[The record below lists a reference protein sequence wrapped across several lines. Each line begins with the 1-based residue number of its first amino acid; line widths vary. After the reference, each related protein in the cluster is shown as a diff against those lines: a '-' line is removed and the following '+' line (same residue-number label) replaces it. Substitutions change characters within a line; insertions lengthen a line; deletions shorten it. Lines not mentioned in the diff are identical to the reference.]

1 MALPTHLYILQRA
14 SQPLEIVAARLRSCA
29 CDLQLGT
36 SAQAAFEAIDQG
48 GIDVVLIDAW
58 VDDGMALL
66 AEMKA
71 SPGLRHVPVVVVT
84 AEEPAGVAAHALAL
98 GADDLF
104 VLPIDD
110 AELEARI
117 RALSRLAVMEVERHR
132 RAAVLA
138 PFTNRATVETPAVPA
153 LDRLAILLIGQ
164 AGADQVQ
171 VMTALSGAAT
181 AAYAETT
188 EGALERLRRD
198 DIDVALITSGQ
209 GPVDLRQLCESIRND
224 PALFDLPVLIIAQ
237 PDQVDEPAQLFELGV
252 SDVLL
257 QPFQPEVLRLRVQG
271 WVRQQRLR
279 RRLRG
284 QLEGGDPSAAVDRL
298 SRLYAHGFLHA
309 YVDHLIAEN
318 RPIGVPLTVVGLA
331 VGDMTLINRTL
342 GYALGDRLLAT
353 VATQVMR
360 SARAEDLAAR
370 FGDDRFCVVLNGVT
384 AEEARTAAERLAT
397 ILTQEPLE
405 LDDEGTTVW
414 LPLLTGVAE
423 LAPDDDAA
431 SLLARS
437 FAELQASEL
446 RRAS

>member
-1 MALPTHLYILQRA
+1 MALPTRLYLLQRV
-14 SQPLEIVAARLRSCA
+14 SQPLDIVAAQLRSCD
-29 CDLQLGT
+29 CDLRLGT
-36 SAQAAFEAIDQG
+36 SAQEAFEAIDQG
-48 GIDVVLIDAW
+48 GTDVVLIDAW
-58 VDDGMALL
+58 VEEGMALL
-66 AEMKA
+66 GEMKA

-84 AEEPAGVAAHALAL
+84 AEQPAVVAAHALAL

-104 VLPIDD
+104 ILPIDD
-110 AELEARI
+110 AELEARV

-132 RAAVLA
+132 RADVLA
-138 PFTNRATVETPAVPA
+138 PFGNRSIEPPAVPA

-209 GPVDLRQLCESIRND
+209 GPIDLDRLCDSIRHD
-224 PALFDLPVLIIAQ
+224 PALFDLPVLVIAR
-237 PDQVDEPAQLFELGV
+237 PDQVEEPGQLFELGV
-252 SDVLL
+252 SDVLV

-318 RPIGVPLTVVGLA
+318 RSAGVPLAVVGLA
-331 VGDMTLINRTL
+331 VGEMTLINRTL
-342 GYALGDRLLAT
+342 GYAQGDILLAT
-353 VATQVMR
+353 VATQIMR

-370 FGDDRFCVVLNGVT
+370 FGDDRFCVVLNGAT

-397 ILTQEPLE
+397 VLTQEPLE
-405 LDDEGTTVW
+405 LGGDGTTVR

-423 LAPDDDAA
+423 LTAEDDAA
-431 SLLARS
+431 SLIART
-437 FAELQASEL
+437 FTDLHATTL

>member
-1 MALPTHLYILQRA
+1 
-14 SQPLEIVAARLRSCA
+14 
-29 CDLQLGT
+29 
-36 SAQAAFEAIDQG
+36 
-48 GIDVVLIDAW
+48 
-58 VDDGMALL
+58 
-66 AEMKA
+66 
-71 SPGLRHVPVVVVT
+71 
-84 AEEPAGVAAHALAL
+84 
-98 GADDLF
+98 
-104 VLPIDD
+104 
-110 AELEARI
+110 
-117 RALSRLAVMEVERHR
+117 
-132 RAAVLA
+132 
-138 PFTNRATVETPAVPA
+138 VETPAVPA

-284 QLEGGDPSAAVDRL
+284 HLEGGDPSAAVDRL

-353 VATQVMR
+353 VAAHVMR

-370 FGDDRFCVVLNGVT
+370 FGDDRFCVVFNGAT
-384 AEEARTAAERLAT
+384 AEEARAAAERLAT

-437 FAELQASEL
+437 FAELQACEL